1 VIDHLPTKHKDLSSN
16 PSTARKYKFEKV
28 KMGIGVKRKYIQKK
42 NLTAQQVY
50 NQMFK
55 LTERRKLADDMIY
68 NFIAK
73 KN

>member
-1 VIDHLPTKHKDLSSN
+1 
-16 PSTARKYKFEKV
+16 
-28 KMGIGVKRKYIQKK
+28 MGIGVKRKYIQKK